1 MGKED
6 KKQNP
11 EESTEPKINMQRVE
25 ELMSAITRQKIT
37 VDRFRFNMSEGDA
50 LDLLAAHYGSIVK
63 CRYGTPIFDENT
75 ERNLRYLAK
84 YLTLEKPK
92 FGVMFSGTCGNGKT
106 TLMYALQSAINDLD
120 RRGHF
125 KFLSEYFTVGMR
137 IVDAMDIVIMAK
149 DLNVPVICLSQLS
162 RASESR
168 TDKRPLLS
176 DLRESGA
183 IEQDADQVILLYRDD
198 YYNPDSAEKN
208 VCECNVAKNRHG
220 ESGTVKIQWMPQY
233 FSFSDLDSI
242 HG

>member
-149 DLNVPVICLSQLS
+149 DLNSIRS
-162 RASESR
+162 
-168 TDKRPLLS
+168 
-176 DLRESGA
+176 LRERSMLA
-183 IEQDADQVILLYRDD
+183 IDDLGKEPTEVLDYGNVLSPVVDLMEYRYQHQLFTAVTTNLTPDEIRDKYGKRIADRFNEMLEVIVFDDISYR
-198 YYNPDSAEKN
+198 S
-208 VCECNVAKNRHG
+208 
-220 ESGTVKIQWMPQY
+220 
-233 FSFSDLDSI
+233 
-242 HG
+242 

>member
-1 MGKED
+1 
-6 KKQNP
+6 
-11 EESTEPKINMQRVE
+11 
-25 ELMSAITRQKIT
+25 MSAITRQKIT

-149 DLNVPVICLSQLS
+149 DLNSIRS
-162 RASESR
+162 
-168 TDKRPLLS
+168 
-176 DLRESGA
+176 LRERSMLA
-183 IEQDADQVILLYRDD
+183 IDDLGKEPTEVLDYGNVLSPVVDLMEYRYQHQLFTAVTTNLTPDEIRDKYGKRIADRFNEMLEVIVFDDISYR
-198 YYNPDSAEKN
+198 S
-208 VCECNVAKNRHG
+208 
-220 ESGTVKIQWMPQY
+220 
-233 FSFSDLDSI
+233 
-242 HG
+242 

>member
-1 MGKED
+1 MGQED

-149 DLNVPVICLSQLS
+149 DLNSIRS
-162 RASESR
+162 
-168 TDKRPLLS
+168 
-176 DLRESGA
+176 LRERSMLA
-183 IEQDADQVILLYRDD
+183 IDDLGKEPTEVLDYGNVLSPVVDLMEYRYQHQLFTAVTTNLTPDEIRDKYGKRIADRFNEMLEVIVFDDISYR
-198 YYNPDSAEKN
+198 S
-208 VCECNVAKNRHG
+208 
-220 ESGTVKIQWMPQY
+220 
-233 FSFSDLDSI
+233 
-242 HG
+242 

>member
-1 MGKED
+1 
-6 KKQNP
+6 
-11 EESTEPKINMQRVE
+11 
-25 ELMSAITRQKIT
+25 
-37 VDRFRFNMSEGDA
+37 MSEGDA

-149 DLNVPVICLSQLS
+149 DLNSIRS
-162 RASESR
+162 
-168 TDKRPLLS
+168 
-176 DLRESGA
+176 LRERSMLA
-183 IEQDADQVILLYRDD
+183 IDDLGKEPTEVLDYGNVLSPVVDLMEYRYQHQLFTAVTTNLTPDEIRDKYGKRIADRFNEMLEVIVFDDISYR
-198 YYNPDSAEKN
+198 S
-208 VCECNVAKNRHG
+208 
-220 ESGTVKIQWMPQY
+220 
-233 FSFSDLDSI
+233 
-242 HG
+242 

>member
-6 KKQNP
+6 TKQNP

-25 ELMSAITRQKIT
+25 ALMSAITRQKIT

-149 DLNVPVICLSQLS
+149 DLNSIRS
-162 RASESR
+162 
-168 TDKRPLLS
+168 
-176 DLRESGA
+176 LRERSMLA
-183 IEQDADQVILLYRDD
+183 IDDLGKEPTEVLDYGNVLSPVVDLMEYRYQHQLFTAVTTNLTPDEIRDKYGKRIADRFNEMLEVIVFDDISYR
-198 YYNPDSAEKN
+198 S
-208 VCECNVAKNRHG
+208 
-220 ESGTVKIQWMPQY
+220 
-233 FSFSDLDSI
+233 
-242 HG
+242 